1 MNFIRER
8 LPRQIPFELI
18 EIRFWILIYI
28 CFIYFYSCKF
38 LLYPKAPNIIISKIF
53 ELITIPYVNFD
64 SFIKYNDKLFPF
76 YHKKIMNL
84 IFILDTWNYY
94 NRIILIYIMQIIPR
108 IILLLIFLVDVFWL
122 HNISIFYF
130 FIFLSVFPLLYRY
143 FKYSLEQYIQV
154 LELKYDEIWLL
165 QEDYKITDWEPNPK
179 AVYHD
184 KTVSIREYLKI
195 QNEALCWQNT
205 GETDI
210 AYTGMV
216 SAKEKIYEQYK
227 IDNNI
232 NKNKEL
238 LDEDYEKI
246 HEQYE
251 ILMPKILILYNFVE
265 FNKITP
271 TKYYIPQTKVIIN
284 LSYLICW
291 LYILFMSFHTLKDF
305 NILLYILE
313 IVNRYSNFEEPF
325 TGLYNL
331 NIKIDKDF
339 IKYCCF
345 KLWDY
350 KIFHLVK
357 IISFAFL
364 LNLLNKK

>member
-130 FIFLSVFPLLYRY
+130 
-143 FKYSLEQYIQV
+143 
-154 LELKYDEIWLL
+154 
-165 QEDYKITDWEPNPK
+165 
-179 AVYHD
+179 
-184 KTVSIREYLKI
+184 
-195 QNEALCWQNT
+195 
-205 GETDI
+205 
-210 AYTGMV
+210 
-216 SAKEKIYEQYK
+216 
-227 IDNNI
+227 
-232 NKNKEL
+232 
-238 LDEDYEKI
+238 
-246 HEQYE
+246 
-251 ILMPKILILYNFVE
+251 
-265 FNKITP
+265 
-271 TKYYIPQTKVIIN
+271 
-284 LSYLICW
+284 
-291 LYILFMSFHTLKDF
+291 
-305 NILLYILE
+305 
-313 IVNRYSNFEEPF
+313 
-325 TGLYNL
+325 
-331 NIKIDKDF
+331 
-339 IKYCCF
+339 
-345 KLWDY
+345 
-350 KIFHLVK
+350 
-357 IISFAFL
+357 
-364 LNLLNKK
+364 